1 MAAIPLDV
9 IYTSDLSRTR
19 ETAEIIAA
27 RQPAEIPFVMT
38 PDLRECDYGL
48 WEGLTRAEVAVRFAE
63 DWDNWNKRGITGP
76 TGGENFL
83 SLAGRAGRAFDAAVQ
98 DGRTVLI
105 SAHRGTLRAILCH
118 ALQLDPADRDRF
130 LVMNCSLSA
139 LECGPGRLSRLV
151 LLDDTSHL
159 DVVPLDTLSGTGL
172 TA

>member
-1 MAAIPLDV
+1 M

-27 RQPAEIPFVMT
+27 RQLGEISVVMT
-38 PDLRECDYGL
+38 PDLRECNYGQ
-48 WEGLTRAEVAVRFAE
+48 WEGLTRAEVAIRFAE
-63 DWDNWNKRGITGP
+63 DWDNWKKRGLTESP
-76 TGGENFL
+76 TGGEDFL
-83 SLAGRAGRAFDAAVQ
+83 SLARRAGCAFDAAVQ
-98 DGRTVLI
+98 DGKTVLI

-139 LECGPGRLSRLV
+139 LECRPRRRPRLI

-159 DVVPLDTLSGTGL
+159 DAVSLETLSGTGL
-172 TA
+172 TR